1 MRELQRSQECVLSR
15 LEESVRRREEA
26 WSSQHTHA
34 VTQLQKELQV
44 THTHTHTHTHP
55 QVLLYL
61 KDLILSQ
68 SCLPAELNQQTKTFS
83 VDCPS
88 ARLVH
93 EVMTETHIIT
103 LTLSSREDGRVHSS
117 C

>member
-26 WSSQHTHA
+26 WSSQHTQT
-34 VTQLQKELQV
+34 VTQLQNELQV
-44 THTHTHTHTHP
+44 THTHAHTHP

-61 KDLILSQ
+61 TDLILSQ
-68 SCLPAELNQQTKTFS
+68 SCLPVELNQQTKMFS
-83 VDCPS
+83 VDCPF